1 MGKDSLMNWNQDQ
14 IAAIIGTKELEIIGL
29 RMQLAQALEQIKE
42 LTPKPA
48 PEKPQLEVV
57 DGAS

>member
-1 MGKDSLMNWNQDQ
+1 MNWNQDQ